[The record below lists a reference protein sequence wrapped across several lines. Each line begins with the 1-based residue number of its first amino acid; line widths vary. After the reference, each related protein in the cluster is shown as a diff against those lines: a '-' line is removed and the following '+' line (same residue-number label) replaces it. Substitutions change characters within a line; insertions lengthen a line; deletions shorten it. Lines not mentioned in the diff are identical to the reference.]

1 LTEILIFKKILFH
14 IENRILLQK
23 CFCKIL
29 KIKIVIIIIKEIYIV
44 AARFQFL
51 KNLLMNNKME
61 NIFLKKIKYLK
72 KMRKIKYRNRFLI
85 EVKL

>member
-1 LTEILIFKKILFH
+1 M
-14 IENRILLQK
+14 
-23 CFCKIL
+23 
-29 KIKIVIIIIKEIYIV
+29 IIIIKAIYIA

-61 NIFLKKIKYLK
+61 NIFPKKIKYLK
-72 KMRKIKYRNRFLI
+72 KMRKIKYRDMFLK